1 MAHLEPLWEDDPAAA
16 GAYRLLGRLG
26 SGGQGTVYLGQ
37 APDGRAVAVKV
48 LREGQ
53 AGFGERLAK
62 EIEAARRVEPFC
74 IAQVLDASLSGPR
87 PYIVTEYV
95 EGPSLQQAGRH
106 TGADLQRLAVAT
118 ATALAAIHQA
128 GIVHRDFKPANV
140 LLGPGGP
147 RVIDFG
153 IARALDDGVTHTS
166 GVVGTPAYMAPEQLA
181 GQPVG
186 PAADVFAW
194 ASVMVWAGTGTPPF
208 GQDTLPAIINRIL
221 HNEPQLGE
229 LAQPLRSVVYE
240 CLAKDPHRRPGMRDV
255 LLRLLSGQNA
265 APGPGPRH
273 PGAAFGAAPGSAA
286 GAGPAAGGP
295 LGPTG
300 MPTHGSGFPLGPT
313 GVHAQGPGPVP
324 GSMREAGAGP
334 GSAPGAGLAPGPHA
348 GPMPGPHAGPMPGP
362 YPGPMPGGG
371 GPVPGRRRRA
381 SRGALG
387 RIGVPVAV
395 GVAVIMVVALVG
407 GAIWLAPWTGEPGSE
422 SLAAVSPG
430 SPATASSSRSPSASP
445 TEKPTDRPATPSP
458 RRTTRKTQRPTQT
471 PTPKSTPK
479 ATTAPTTATKSPSP
493 TRTTKKPV
501 TGAKVSILE
510 IELFGGPGQSNAD
523 GCYMPPIHFQ
533 TNVEST
539 RPGIWVSYA
548 WVVDGK
554 TRESRRSW
562 VPEDDYTAFVTAGQ
576 YMLDAGSHTITLRVT
591 SPSTTSKSISIDI
604 CDLDDYS

>member
-1 MAHLEPLWEDDPAAA
+1 MAHSEPLREDDPTAA
-16 GAYRLLGRLG
+16 GPYRLLGRLG

-74 IAQVLDASLSGPR
+74 IAQVLDASLGGPR

-95 EGPSLQQAGRH
+95 EGPSLQQAGLH

-181 GQPVG
+181 GQAVG

-221 HNEPQLGE
+221 HNEPRLGE
-229 LAQPLRSVVYE
+229 LAQPLRSIVYE
-240 CLAKDPHRRPGMRDV
+240 CLAKDPHRRPSMRDV

-265 APGPGPRH
+265 TPGPGTPH
-273 PGAAFGAAPGSAA
+273 QGPAFGPAPGS
-286 GAGPAAGGP
+286 GP
-295 LGPTG
+295 
-300 MPTHGSGFPLGPT
+300 
-313 GVHAQGPGPVP
+313 
-324 GSMREAGAGP
+324 R
-334 GSAPGAGLAPGPHA
+334 SAPGAGLPPGPHAAPMPGPHAVPMPGPHA

-362 YPGPMPGGG
+362 HGVPMPGPYPGPGRSGGAG
-371 GPVPGRRRRA
+371 RGRRD
-381 SRGALG
+381 SPQGALG
-387 RIGVPVAV
+387 RVGVPVAV
-395 GVAVIMVVALVG
+395 AVAVVMVVALVG
-407 GAIWLAPWTGEPGSE
+407 GVVWLSPWTGEPRSQ
-422 SLAAVSPG
+422 SLAAVSPE
-430 SPATASSSRSPSASP
+430 ASA
-445 TEKPTDRPATPSP
+445 P
-458 RRTTRKTQRPTQT
+458 R
-471 PTPKSTPK
+471 
-479 ATTAPTTATKSPSP
+479 SPSP
-493 TRTTKKPV
+493 TSTKKP
-501 TGAKVSILE
+501 TTPTPASPRARRRDPRAPPRRRAPRRRRPRRRRPRRAPPPPGPPRSRSPPPRPASWRSSCSAAPASRAPTAATCRRSTSRP
-510 IELFGGPGQSNAD
+510 GWNPPSPASGSPMPGWWTARPARAAGPGS
-523 GCYMPPIHFQ
+523 PR
-533 TNVEST
+533 TT
-539 RPGIWVSYA
+539 
-548 WVVDGK
+548 
-554 TRESRRSW
+554 TRRS
-562 VPEDDYTAFVTAGQ
+562 
-576 YMLDAGSHTITLRVT
+576 
-591 SPSTTSKSISIDI
+591 
-604 CDLDDYS
+604 